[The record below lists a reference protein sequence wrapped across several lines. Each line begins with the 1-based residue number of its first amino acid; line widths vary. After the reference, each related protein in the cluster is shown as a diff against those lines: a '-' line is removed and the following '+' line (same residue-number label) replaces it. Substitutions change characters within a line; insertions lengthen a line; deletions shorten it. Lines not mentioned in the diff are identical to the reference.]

1 MKKKLND
8 LKQAAHGKFIKAR
21 LKETDVLVIDEISMV
36 ENHHFE
42 RLNIIMQEARGSKDA
57 FGGVQLVVTGDF
69 CQLPPVKPFSFCIN
83 CGRELI
89 KQMGGTI
96 YKCSQ
101 HGA

>member
-1 MKKKLND
+1 M
-8 LKQAAHGKFIKAR
+8 I
-21 LKETDVLVIDEISMV
+21 

-42 RLNIIMQEARGSKDA
+42 RLNVIMQEARKSGAA

-69 CQLPPVKPFSFCIN
+69 CQLPPVKPFAFCIE

-96 YKCSQ
+96 HKCPQ
-101 HGA
+101 HGT